1 MRRRRPEKRKILQ
14 DPIYKDLVVAKFIN
28 YLMKDGKKSIAEKI
42 FYKSLDIIKNQ
53 EKTIDDEVNETR
65 RSKPPEEMNV
75 AEKTVEALANVFRQA
90 KSCTLGLFT

>member
-1 MRRRRPEKRKILQ
+1 MKQFLKENTTSIST
-14 DPIYKDLVVAKFIN
+14 VIN
-28 YLMKDGKKSIAEKI
+28 PSA
-42 FYKSLDIIKNQ
+42 
-53 EKTIDDEVNETR
+53 IDDEVNETR